1 MKAKRGISPIIA
13 TVILIAVTIA
23 IGIAIAGW
31 LMGLW
36 GGMGGAESLK
46 LYPNAT
52 LEVASSGTKLNLTVK
67 NEGSKDAK
75 IIEVRIDGLGKAT
88 SCSNGASNNLPVTAK
103 VGYMITLSC
112 DFQQQPVPG
121 ATYTVRVMTEAGN
134 TYLTQVTAAAAAA
147 G

>member
-1 MKAKRGISPIIA
+1 MKAKKGISPIIA

-46 LYPNAT
+46 IYPNAT
-52 LEVASSGTKLNLTVK
+52 LVGNQNESQLNLTVK

-75 IIEVRIDGLGKAT
+75 IIEVRVDGLGKCT
-88 SCSNGASNNLPVTAK
+88 LQNKTTVK
-103 VGYMITLSC
+103 VGELTTITC
-112 DFQQQPVPG
+112 NVGQTATPG

-134 TYLTQVTAAAAAA
+134 TYLTQVTAAS

>member
-46 LYPNAT
+46 IYPNAT
-52 LEVASSGTKLNLTVK
+52 LTNNELKLTVK
-67 NEGSKDAK
+67 NEGSRDAK
-75 IIEVRIDGLGKAT
+75 IIEVRVDG
-88 SCSNGASNNLPVTAK
+88 
-103 VGYMITLSC
+103 VGRCTFNEFVKTGEMKTLSC
-112 DFQQQPVPG
+112 QPG
-121 ATYTVRVMTEAGN
+121 
-134 TYLTQVTAAAAAA
+134 TAA
-147 G
+147 